1 MFHKEGQK
9 IILITLLI
17 VGSLFLFIDAL
28 EIPWLVKTLQITLL
42 VFLILKLFN
51 LLKMK

>member
-9 IILITLLI
+9 IIVITLLI
-17 VGSLFLFIDAL
+17 VGELFLLVDNI

-42 VFLILKLFN
+42 AFLILI
-51 LLKMK
+51 